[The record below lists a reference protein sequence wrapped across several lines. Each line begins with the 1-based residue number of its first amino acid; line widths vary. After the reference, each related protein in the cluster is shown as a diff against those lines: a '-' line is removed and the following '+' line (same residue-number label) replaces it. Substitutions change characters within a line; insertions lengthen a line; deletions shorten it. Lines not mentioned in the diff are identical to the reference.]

1 MRFRQGGVG
10 MRIVGY
16 GCAVMAVALLIFSIW
31 LSGAGVE
38 SGMGPLLLAMAL
50 TMAAMF
56 TLRPGESKA

>member
-1 MRFRQGGVG
+1 MRT
-10 MRIVGY
+10 VGY

-38 SGMGPLLLAMAL
+38 AGMGPLLLTLAL

-56 TLRPGESKA
+56 TLGAGESRGSSVKR

>member
-1 MRFRQGGVG
+1 

-38 SGMGPLLLAMAL
+38 AGMGPLLLTMAL
-50 TMAAMF
+50 TLAALL
-56 TLRPGESKA
+56 TLGAGESKA